1 MDNIIV
7 ALNAHELSNATARD
21 TSLGNPLRKE
31 ESRNITEAPEGFMK
45 IDEIPYMSDTAPALP
60 IGTVFPICNLIDE
73 IADPKNISDSFDYVI
88 DHLENADQRKKMRPK
103 KAEYCKKL
111 EEELRSGTFRIT
123 MADIRELTVKDGPK
137 TRVCQ
142 CPRVYYR
149 VGCHAVMVPVERYIH
164 PTFIKN
170 TAASIKG
177 RGMHWLHQIIEEDLL
192 ADQDNMLYFYQSDIL
207 GYYDHVNQCKMQG
220 IVRQYI
226 ADPVAL
232 PMIDNFITLMP
243 AGLSKGLRS
252 SQCLANLYLSEIDH
266 KMCSKVSFHIVEVED
281 ADKNVHEG
289 IAVKGEGKIKI
300 KGKEIRFHYYR
311 YCDDIV
317 IIARTKKELWELRN
331 YLKSLLAE
339 LGLTIKPSEAVRP
352 LKVSINYLGY
362 NTYVDD
368 SKPERV
374 VYSRIRKR
382 TKQKFARRLKDV
394 KSRKRR
400 QVLIGSFFGM
410 AAHADCRHLLK
421 KLLTPTE
428 FRKLKHKRKMKDFS
442 SFKVSPMTLDGKKNF
457 KGKKISARELDRR
470 GVIIV
475 DFENLTPKRENEAYM
490 RRCQDAS
497 AKNVDLSLVEPPKQK
512 YLIQLICDGN
522 LYKMWTGDK
531 EIWHILDEIDAQK
544 GLPFFVGI
552 QIDYSTQYP
561 KLNFVDPATLNIIRP
576 TEEQIQT
583 LFQKFNLNL
592 NPSD

>member
-1 MDNIIV
+1 
-7 ALNAHELSNATARD
+7 
-21 TSLGNPLRKE
+21 
-31 ESRNITEAPEGFMK
+31 MK
-45 IDEIPYMSDTAPALP
+45 IEEIPYMKADPQTKPATTA
-60 IGTVFPICNLIDE
+60 FPIRNLIKE
-73 IADPKNISDSFDYVI
+73 IADPDNISESFDYVI
-88 DHLENADQRKKMRPK
+88 SHLESADQRKHMWPK

-111 EEELRSGTFRIT
+111 YEELKNGQFRIT
-123 MADIRELTVKDGPK
+123 REDIREITVEDGPK
-137 TRVCQ
+137 IRICQ
-142 CPRVYYR
+142 CPYVYHR

-177 RGMHWLHQIIEEDLL
+177 RGMHWLHQIIEDDLL
-192 ADQDNMLYFYQSDIL
+192 ADQDNMQNFYQCDIL
-207 GYYDHVNQCKMQG
+207 GYYNHINQIKMMNK
-220 IVRQYI
+220 VRWYI
-226 ADPVAL
+226 DDPVAL

-243 AGLSKGLRS
+243 EGLSKGLRS
-252 SQCLANLYLSEIDH
+252 SQCLANLYLSDVDH
-266 KMCSKVSFHIVEVED
+266 KMCQKVSYHEIEIED
-281 ADKNVHEG
+281 ADKNVYKD
-289 IAVKGEGKIKI
+289 IAVKGEGNIKI

-317 IIARTKKELWELRN
+317 IIARTKKELWALRN

-339 LGLTIKPSEAVRP
+339 LDLTIKPSEAVRP

-362 NTYVDD
+362 NTCVDD
-368 SKPERV
+368 SKRERV

-382 TKQKFARRLKDV
+382 TKQKFARRIKDV

-421 KLLTPTE
+421 KLITPNE
-428 FRKLKHKRKMKDFS
+428 FRKLKHKRKMKDFG

-475 DFENLTPKRENEAYM
+475 DFEKLTPKRETEEYM

-497 AKNVDLSLVEPPKQK
+497 AKNVDLSLVEQPKQK
-512 YLIQLICDGN
+512 YLVQLICDGN
-522 LYKMWTGDK
+522 LYKIWTGDK
-531 EIWHILDEIDAQK
+531 EIWHILDEIEAQK
-544 GLPFFVGI
+544 GRPFFVGI

-561 KLNFVDPATLNIIRP
+561 KLNFVNPATLNITRP
-576 TEEQIQT
+576 TDEQIQA
-583 LFQKFNLNL
+583 LFHQYNLNL
-592 NPSD
+592 NPYD